1 MPNATVR
8 ANARA
13 LPEISSRRASPAK
26 ADVAP
31 PFGARAETVSIAGEY
46 DLLAARRRYSVAY
59 SKWLIACAR
68 LSDELSDD
76 DQVVEEKLDAKKEFA
91 AEFLAIRA
99 P

>member
-13 LPEISSRRASPAK
+13 LPEISVRRASPAK

-46 DLLAARRRYSVAY
+46 RPPRCPEALLGRCTANG
-59 SKWLIACAR
+59 
-68 LSDELSDD
+68 
-76 DQVVEEKLDAKKEFA
+76 
-91 AEFLAIRA
+91 
-99 P
+99 